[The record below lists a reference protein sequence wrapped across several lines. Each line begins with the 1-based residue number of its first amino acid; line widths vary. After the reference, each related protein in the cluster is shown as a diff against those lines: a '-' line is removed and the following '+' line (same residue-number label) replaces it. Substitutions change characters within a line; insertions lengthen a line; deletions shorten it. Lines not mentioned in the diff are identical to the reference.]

1 MANAAGAPLTHP
13 CGNTIVAA
21 IAAWPQLS
29 ARDFYPNMASTLL
42 KSLERRIDELIKLCN
57 QLDQENKALKA
68 DANQWRSERDKLIQ
82 STDQARNQVEAMI
95 QRLRALE
102 QES

>member
-1 MANAAGAPLTHP
+1 
-13 CGNTIVAA
+13 
-21 IAAWPQLS
+21 
-29 ARDFYPNMASTLL
+29 MASTLL

-68 DANQWRSERDKLIQ
+68 DANQWRNERDKLIQ